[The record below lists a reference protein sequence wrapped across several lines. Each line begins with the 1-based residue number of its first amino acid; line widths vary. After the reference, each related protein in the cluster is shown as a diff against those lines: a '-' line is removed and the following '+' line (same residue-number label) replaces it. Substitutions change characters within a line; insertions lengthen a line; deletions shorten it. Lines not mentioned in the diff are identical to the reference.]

1 MLRWQFFENQ
11 PLQNFWT
18 PVRQIPHDDHWMW
31 HNDVWGHHGT
41 TSLLRPARARS
52 PDCPAMRTTGAARVI
67 DVSTPAKGGGRGEAT
82 GRTEQNE
89 QVPALVDHHGGRRAA
104 EPGMTTCCLCS
115 DENLRQAGPR
125 FVRSNGAQTHSRTP
139 QGCVWNATGP
149 MGLLRR
155 MLQKSR
161 RRTANMAS
169 MSSIMPTSSSDQ
181 PAAAW
186 PTNPHMLPQS
196 QVVA

>member
-1 MLRWQFFENQ
+1 MSPRRRKGEGKGRPPGEQS
-11 PLQNFWT
+11 
-18 PVRQIPHDDHWMW
+18 R
-31 HNDVWGHHGT
+31 
-41 TSLLRPARARS
+41 TSRS
-52 PDCPAMRTTGAARVI
+52 PPSSTTI
-67 DVSTPAKGGGRGEAT
+67 GGRK
-82 GRTEQNE
+82 
-89 QVPALVDHHGGRRAA
+89 AA

-161 RRTANMAS
+161 RRTGSMAN

-186 PTNPHMLPQS
+186 PTNLHMLPQG
-196 QVVA
+196 QFVAGERAVTIHFEHHADVL